1 MLDIITGRA
10 GYTLDSFDFIS
21 LLCLE
26 EVYLAVR
33 ADSPVSSAKELIE
46 RAKPSPAGSTSA
58 SAKSW
63 APRISPPCA

>member
-33 ADSPVSSAKELIE
+33 ADSPVSSAK
-46 RAKPSPAGSTSA
+46 GTH
-58 SAKSW
+58 
-63 APRISPPCA
+63 